1 MQTTIILSI
10 AGFSIKLFSDKV
22 ITLEE
27 GYLPFVL
34 DQNTETTDVSV
45 ECTLG
50 ITNTR
55 FELNDMV
62 FEAKNN
68 FQKFY
73 SIYRTK
79 NGLGF
84 ILYNQQSINEIQQI
98 AELDNTFTN
107 WKVYSPLEPDG
118 SLMPLKYPFGPIVM
132 YYLTVNSPAVL
143 IHASCIFDGLKGRI
157 FTGFSGNGKSTMS
170 KIWADEGNLVIN
182 DDRLIIRK
190 SESGYVVYNTPMYY
204 SDRPKNTHLDAIHL
218 ISHSPVN
225 KIKKQSG
232 ALAISKVLA
241 FCIQNNYDKEYIH
254 NHLNFLS
261 DLCTH
266 VPVYEL
272 GFVPDTD
279 VINFVRINET

>member
-1 MQTTIILSI
+1 MGFTTI
-10 AGFSIKLFSDKV
+10 
-22 ITLEE
+22 
-27 GYLPFVL
+27 P
-34 DQNTETTDVSV
+34 
-45 ECTLG
+45 
-50 ITNTR
+50 
-55 FELNDMV
+55 FELNDQV
-62 FEAKNN
+62 FEAKNDL
-68 FQKFY
+68 QRFY
-73 SIYRTK
+73 TIYRTG

-84 ILYNQQSINEIQQI
+84 ILYNQQSIDEIQQI
-98 AELDNTFTN
+98 ALLDNTFSH
-107 WKVYSPLEPDG
+107 WKVFSSPESDG
-118 SLMPLKYPFGPIVM
+118 SLMPLKYPMGPIVM

-143 IHASCIFDGLKGRI
+143 IHASCIFDGLKGRL

-170 KIWADEGNLVIN
+170 KIWADAGNLVIN

-190 SESGYVVYNTPMYY
+190 GENGYVVYNTPMYY
-204 SDRPKNTHLDAIHL
+204 IDRPKNAPLDAIHL

-232 ALAISKVLA
+232 ALAISKVMA

-272 GFVPDTD
+272 GFVPDTN

>member
-1 MQTTIILSI
+1 MPTSITLSI

-34 DQNTETTDVSV
+34 NQDTEAPDVTI
-45 ECTLG
+45 ECTFG
-50 ITNTR
+50 FTAIP
-55 FELNDMV
+55 FELNNPV
-62 FEAKNN
+62 FEAKNEL
-68 FQKFY
+68 QKFY
-73 SIYRTK
+73 SIYRTGT
-79 NGLGF
+79 GLGF
-84 ILYNQQSINEIQQI
+84 ILYNQQSIDKIQQI
-98 AELDNTFTN
+98 AELDNTFTH
-107 WKVYSPLEPDG
+107 WKVYSSLEPDG
-118 SLMPLKYPFGPIVM
+118 SLMPLKYPLGPIIM
-132 YYLTVNSPAVL
+132 YYLTVNSLAVL
-143 IHASCIFDGLKGRI
+143 IHASCIFDGLNGRI

-190 SESGYVVYNTPMYY
+190 CEDGFVVYNTPMYY
-204 SDRPKNTHLDAIHL
+204 SDRPKKTLLDAIYL

-232 ALAISKVLA
+232 AMAISKVMA

-272 GFVPDTD
+272 GFVPDKD